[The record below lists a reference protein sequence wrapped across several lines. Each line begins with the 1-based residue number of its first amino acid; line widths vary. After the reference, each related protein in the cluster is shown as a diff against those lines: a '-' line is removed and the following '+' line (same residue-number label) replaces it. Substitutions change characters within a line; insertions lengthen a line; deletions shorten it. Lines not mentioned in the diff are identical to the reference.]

1 MRLHRHDDLEIRDDI
16 VGQSINHPIG
26 HAVQALLSW
35 WYRQNLRDGQG
46 LIEDVSQML
55 TEVSNTT
62 SRSYRLGRVLFG
74 PNLIALF
81 RVDRA
86 WTQRHV
92 LPLLDW
98 ARSAEEASAVWKG
111 FLWAP
116 RLYRPLFAE
125 FKPMFLATAAR
136 AHALGEHGK
145 QYAGILIYAG
155 LEATDLFT
163 RAEMT
168 EALATLGERGLEQAA
183 HTLVDALESAG
194 EQRSS
199 YWDNRIKPFIE
210 RHWPRAAALR
220 TPAISEQ
227 FARLCVASGA
237 SFPEAFATL
246 HDWLMPSEGHD
257 MLPRKLAESGLC
269 QTHPE
274 MALQLLSVVIGD
286 DPQWPPHQLR
296 ECLDQIQLADDALS
310 RDPQFQRL
318 DQLLRRHG
326 R

>member
-1 MRLHRHDDLEIRDDI
+1 
-16 VGQSINHPIG
+16 VGQSLNHSIG
-26 HAVQALLSW
+26 HAVQALFSW

-46 LIEDVSQML
+46 LHADVSRML
-55 TEVSNTT
+55 TEVSDTV

-81 RVDRA
+81 RVDQA

-98 ARSAEEASAVWKG
+98 GGSVTEATAIWKG
-111 FLWAP
+111 FLWTP

-136 AHALGEHGK
+136 AQVLGEHGE
-145 QYAGILIYAG
+145 QYAGILTYAG
-155 LEATDLFT
+155 LEAADLFT
-163 RAEMT
+163 RAELT
-168 EALATLGERGLEQAA
+168 GALASLGERGLRQAA
-183 HTLVDALESAG
+183 LTLVDALESAG

-199 YWDNRIKPFIE
+199 YWENRIKPFIE
-210 RHWPRAAALR
+210 RHWPRAAVLR
-220 TPAISEQ
+220 TPAISER
-227 FARLCVASGA
+227 FARLCVASGT

-246 HDWLMPSEGHD
+246 NDWLMPSEGHD
-257 MLPRKLAESGLC
+257 MLPHKLAESGLC

-274 MALQLLSVVIGD
+274 TALVLLSVVVGD
-286 DPQWPPHQLR
+286 NLQWPPHQLR
-296 ECLDQIQLADDALS
+296 DCLDQIQLAHNALS
-310 RDPQFQRL
+310 RDHRFQRL
-318 DQLLRRHG
+318 DQLLRLHG